1 MTEGLLHLAGSRELP
16 QRGLFTMGIAA
27 FAGLWKPKLQ
37 MDSLLPDFR
46 FSLLPSLASYFA
58 LAKAGTLA
66 LEAKVKPPPDSPNEP
81 LLAKPAA
88 PTGLRSP

>member
-1 MTEGLLHLAGSRELP
+1 
-16 QRGLFTMGIAA
+16 
-27 FAGLWKPKLQ
+27 

-81 LLAKPAA
+81 LLAKSAA
-88 PTGLRSP
+88 PTGVYALPDCVLQKAAE